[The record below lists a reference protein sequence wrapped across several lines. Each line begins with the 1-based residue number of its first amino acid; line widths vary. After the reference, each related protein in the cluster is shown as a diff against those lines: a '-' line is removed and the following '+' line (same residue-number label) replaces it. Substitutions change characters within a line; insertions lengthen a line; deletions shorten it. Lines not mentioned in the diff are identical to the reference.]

1 MTASRSKTR
10 PSDVSGETPLRDNG
24 REPSSDLGETLSPP
38 SIETLADR
46 ARAIRREILQM
57 IIAAGSGHP
66 GGSFSMVE
74 LLLVLYD
81 SFLRHRT
88 PEDPDWE
95 DRDRFILSKGHGAPA
110 LYAILAE
117 FGYVSKDELGD
128 LRKLGSRLQGHPDK
142 RFLPIL
148 ETSTGSLGQ
157 GLSFGA
163 GTALAARID
172 KKPYRTY
179 VLIGD
184 GESEE
189 GQIWEAA
196 MFAAHHK
203 LDNLT
208 AILDVNRIQL
218 DGFTRDIVD
227 LEPLTEKW
235 SSFGWFVQDIDGHDL
250 RQVYDAFAACA
261 SHRGQPGVIIA
272 RTVKG
277 KGASEMEN
285 NPAFHGRAPN
295 PEEAAR
301 AFADLA

>member
-1 MTASRSKTR
+1 MAANRSKTR
-10 PSDVSGETPLRDNG
+10 ASVVSEETPLADNG
-24 REPSSDLGETLSPP
+24 RDSSAVLREELPLS
-38 SIETLADR
+38 SIEALADR
-46 ARAIRREILQM
+46 AKAIRREILQM
-57 IIAAGSGHP
+57 IVAAGSGHP

-74 LLLVLYD
+74 LLLVLY
-81 SFLRHRT
+81 SHFLRHRK
-88 PEDPDWE
+88 PEDEDWE

-117 FGYVSKDELGD
+117 FGYVSRDELHT

-148 ETSTGSLGQ
+148 EASTGSLGQ
-157 GLSFGA
+157 GLSVGVGA
-163 GTALAARID
+163 ALAARID

-208 AILDVNRIQL
+208 AIVDVNRIQL

-227 LEPLTEKW
+227 LEPLDEKW
-235 SSFGWFVQDIDGHDL
+235 KSFGWFVREIDGHDL
-250 RQVYDAFAACA
+250 TQVYDAFAACS
-261 SHRGQPGVIIA
+261 SHQGQPSVIVA

-301 AFADLA
+301 ALKDLA